1 MFKILIIPQ
10 NYLALLFRNLSGKN
24 LKRAFR
30 TAALFVHPDKNHH
43 ANSKIAFQKLFKCF
57 IEESNSR

>member
-10 NYLALLFRNLSGKN
+10 NQLMLLFRNFSTAN

-30 TAALFVHPDKNHH
+30 IAALFVHPDKNQHV
-43 ANSKIAFQKLFKCF
+43 NSKIAF
-57 IEESNSR
+57 